1 MSLEVF
7 TTLAQFSP
15 ERGLPDAGFRGAVSW
30 QVDGVVRPKRRCAAL
45 HDRTT
50 PSTVSPAP
58 TKDTAMTTPLSI
70 KLDGA
75 GDIAPE
81 DWQRIAKLVS
91 DISTQIVHR
100 MVNDSLRGVADAIAR
115 GVYESVIGQLDLETS
130 TVIRDELGVIVGA
143 TKVTKRAA

>member
-1 MSLEVF
+1 
-7 TTLAQFSP
+7 
-15 ERGLPDAGFRGAVSW
+15 
-30 QVDGVVRPKRRCAAL
+30 
-45 HDRTT
+45 
-50 PSTVSPAP
+50 
-58 TKDTAMTTPLSI
+58 MTTPLSI

-130 TVIRDELGVIVGA
+130 TVIRDENGVIVGA